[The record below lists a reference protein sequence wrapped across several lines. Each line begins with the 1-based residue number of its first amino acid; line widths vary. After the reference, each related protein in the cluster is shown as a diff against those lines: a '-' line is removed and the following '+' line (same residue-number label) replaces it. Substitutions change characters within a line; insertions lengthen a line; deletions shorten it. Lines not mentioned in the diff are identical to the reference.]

1 MLWPFLHIS
10 VPLSLAINNHTA
22 FENLRQIRKREGNP
36 TAGEMNRDQP
46 GGDDVHEVVEEVS
59 VGDAVD
65 GGVDGEKEEE
75 EVGDVA
81 DAA

>member
-1 MLWPFLHIS
+1 
-10 VPLSLAINNHTA
+10 
-22 FENLRQIRKREGNP
+22 
-36 TAGEMNRDQP
+36 MNRDQP
-46 GGDDVHEVVEEVS
+46 GGDDIHEVVEEVS